1 MTLKNDLN
9 IAAWINSHY
18 ISEIN
23 IYKQLS
29 YFSTMCINKVKGIR
43 KKFSKFL
50 EIKKILFWS
59 ICMLMW
65 FSGTSKE
72 GSKGVFTIPK
82 PLKP

>member
-43 KKFSKFL
+43 KIFQRFL
-50 EIKKILFWS
+50 QIEKSFFGQYACLCGFQRLKK
-59 ICMLMW
+59 
-65 FSGTSKE
+65 G
-72 GSKGVFTIPK
+72 GVKGYL
-82 PLKP
+82 PLQNL